1 MNALLYTLSVFVL
14 ILVLSRLKLHLALS
28 ITAGAIV
35 LGFLFGL
42 GGFEIASEIP
52 VGIVQ
57 PRTIGLVIITIL
69 LLSLSAIMQMSGQFE
84 EIVRLAKLLLRRP
97 AFAMAALPALIGLL
111 PMPGGAL
118 FSAPM
123 VESVAAESRL
133 SGSVLSA
140 INYWFRHLWEYWWP
154 LYPGVILAITLTGI
168 SYGRVFILHNPSIV
182 VFFIKGHVL
191 FCNKHNENH
200 GKNAGPPRGT
210 KRKFLL
216 ATSSIW
222 IIMLVWIPI
231 KYIVLLSILPLL
243 PEGLAA
249 AAEKYLPLIIAL
261 VASVVW
267 TIFFKG
273 LKGSAVVKIF
283 ARKSSYAMA
292 GLVMSVMIFQ
302 HILEQ
307 VGAAE
312 RIAEE
317 LLEFRVPVVLVVAAL
332 PFIGGMV
339 TGLAVGFVGT
349 SFPIVLAL
357 VGALPENTSIYPYV
371 VLAYGFGHMGQ
382 MVSPLHLCQIVS
394 NEYFKTG
401 FTDVYRR
408 LVPTMGLNFVLIAGY
423 FVVLEMIV

>member
-1 MNALLYTLSVFVL
+1 MTALLYTLGVFAL
-14 ILVLSRLKLHLALS
+14 ILVLSRLKLYLAFS
-28 ITAGAIV
+28 ITAGAV
-35 LGFLFGL
+35 VMGFLFGM
-42 GGFEIASEIP
+42 GGVEIAEAIP
-52 VGIVQ
+52 VGIFQ
-57 PRTIGLVIITIL
+57 PRTIGLVIITML

-97 AFAMAALPALIGLL
+97 VFAMAALPALVGLL

-133 SGSVLSA
+133 SGSALSA

-154 LYPGVILAITLTGI
+154 LYPGVKLAIALTGV
-168 SYGRVFILHNPSIV
+168 SYGSFFLIQMPLSVFMFLTGLLLFRNTHPDLHVKS
-182 VFFIKGHVL
+182 
-191 FCNKHNENH
+191 
-200 GKNAGPPRGT
+200 AGPPRGT

-222 IIMLVWIPI
+222 IIILVWIPT
-231 KYIVLLSILPLL
+231 KYVVSILVLPLL

-261 VASVVW
+261 VASIVW
-267 TIFFKG
+267 TFFFKG
-273 LKGSAVVKIF
+273 MKSSAVAKVF
-283 ARKSSYAMA
+283 TRKATYAMA

-302 HILEQ
+302 HILEH
-307 VGAAE
+307 VSAAE

-349 SFPIVLAL
+349 TFPIVLAL
-357 VGALPENTSIYPYV
+357 VGALPEQGSIYPYI

-382 MVSPLHLCQIVS
+382 MVSPLHLCHIVS

-401 FTDVYRR
+401 FMDVYRR

-423 FVVLEMIV
+423 FVVLKMIV